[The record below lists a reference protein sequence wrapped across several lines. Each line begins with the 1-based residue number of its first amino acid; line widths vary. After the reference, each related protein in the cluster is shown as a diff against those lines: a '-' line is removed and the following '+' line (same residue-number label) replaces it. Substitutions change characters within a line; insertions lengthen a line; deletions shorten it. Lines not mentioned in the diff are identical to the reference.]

1 MFEKMVKFEPVQ
13 VDSIGEI
20 IVYSG
25 FKQMLCVPVRRR
37 KLVYMNDQ

>member
-1 MFEKMVKFEPVQ
+1 MLEKMAKIEPVQ
-13 VDSIGEI
+13 VGSIGEI